1 MFFFFKQKT
10 AYEMRI
16 SDWSSD
22 VCSSDLVSLDAATK
36 VNVRM
41 KEAGRQVEL
50 LAGRAKFDVA
60 KDPQRPSMVAAG
72 VKLVVAVGTSLS
84 VELIDGQVRVILHE
98 GQVEVRD
105 SNIAV
110 KSQAAPRRYRL
121 KTGSELVETVGP
133 RAPAKLSQPA

>member
-60 KDPQRPSMVAAG
+60 KDPQRPFTVAAG
-72 VKLVVAVGTSLS
+72 DKLVVAVGTSFS
-84 VELIDGQVRVILHE
+84 VELIDGQVRVILYE

-105 SNIAV
+105 RNSAV
-110 KSQAAPRRYRL
+110 KADRKSTRL
-121 KTGSELVETVGP
+121 NS
-133 RAPAKLSQPA
+133 SH